1 MDNQLNILKI
11 FNDGGFIKILEEFE
25 LFINKKELFI
35 NFIILN
41 IKKPENLKILC
52 DFIKSDIIKYKFLV
66 DKIISLD
73 ITIRIKKKFIINIF
87 NNSNIDNIHI
97 LTSDICNLI
106 CTDTFICNKINQKI
120 INIYDSLLYKIF
132 NNENIEKKNINLEFY
147 FILFENI
154 ITKYNKENDLIKW
167 MFDICN
173 YYNYRCKG

>member
-73 ITIRIKKKFIINIF
+73 ITIRIKK
-87 NNSNIDNIHI
+87 
-97 LTSDICNLI
+97 
-106 CTDTFICNKINQKI
+106 
-120 INIYDSLLYKIF
+120 
-132 NNENIEKKNINLEFY
+132 
-147 FILFENI
+147 
-154 ITKYNKENDLIKW
+154 
-167 MFDICN
+167 
-173 YYNYRCKG
+173 